1 MIKDPKKFMEHYEK
15 LYEELKKKYENKEK
29 ENDQLKTLL
38 KLRDK
43 EIISLKTKIKSL
55 NNNHEE
61 NYANNNYPEI
71 SKKFLENLI
80 KNEMENIK
88 KELLLYRNKILT
100 LENYELQYLAPKLTT
115 GSNNNNYQYSS
126 NKLLNKS
133 VNYND
138 KNDKLYLNMKK
149 DKSMKNR
156 LYHNILKSDSNSNND
171 IFNSNLDYKYNNID
185 NFNKYEIGENFIIND
200 QLHKTLTK
208 SKRHYDI

>member
-43 EIISLKTKIKSL
+43 EIISLKAKIKLL
-55 NNNHEE
+55 NCNHEE
-61 NYANNNYPEI
+61 NYGNNNNHEI
-71 SKKFLENLI
+71 SKQFLENLI
-80 KNEMENIK
+80 KNEIENIK

-126 NKLLNKS
+126 NKYLNKS
-133 VNYND
+133 VNFND
-138 KNDKLYLNMKK
+138 NIDSSYLNMKK

-156 LYHNILKSDSNSNND
+156 LYHNILKSDGNLNND
-171 IFNSNLDYKYNNID
+171 TLNSKLDYKYNNID
-185 NFNKYEIGENFIIND
+185 NLNKYGIGENIIIND
-200 QLHKTLTK
+200 PLHKTLTK

>member
-1 MIKDPKKFMEHYEK
+1 MIKDHKKFIEHYEK

-29 ENDQLKTLL
+29 ENEQLKTLL

-55 NNNHEE
+55 NNNSDSKKE
-61 NYANNNYPEI
+61 NSPNNNNHEI
-71 SKKFLENLI
+71 SKTYLENLI

-88 KELLLYRNKILT
+88 KDLLLYRNKILT

-126 NKLLNKS
+126 KRFLNKS
-133 VNYND
+133 INFNND
-138 KNDKLYLNMKK
+138 VDKLYLNMKQNK
-149 DKSMKNR
+149 RNKTK
-156 LYHNILKSDSNSNND
+156 LYHSITKTDV
-171 IFNSNLDYKYNNID
+171 NLDSDAFDSEFNNVD
-185 NFNKYEIGENFIIND
+185 NMNTYGLGENIIMND
-200 QLHKTLTK
+200 SFRKTLTK